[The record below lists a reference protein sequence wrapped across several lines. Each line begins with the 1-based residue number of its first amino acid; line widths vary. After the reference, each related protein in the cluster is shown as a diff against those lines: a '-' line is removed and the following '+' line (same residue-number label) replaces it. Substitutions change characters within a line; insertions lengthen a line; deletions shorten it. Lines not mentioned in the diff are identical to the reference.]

1 MVPNLY
7 RNLMNFEIMKMDK
20 LMLPMLDTITWS
32 SSGAM
37 DVMSKVMMNFNYSET
52 FIRTV

>member
-7 RNLMNFEIMKMDK
+7 RNLLNFEIMKMDK
-20 LMLPMLDTITWS
+20 SMLPMLDSTTWS

-37 DVMSKVMMNFNYSET
+37 DVMSNVMTNFNYSER